1 MGYLLFIVV
10 SVTASLGF
18 VGVTKLI
25 TGIGGKVIAF
35 VGKNSLI
42 IMCTHMM
49 LMAIPSFLVGYMQNL
64 YYALFLGLLIILLIE
79 IPIILLINRYF
90 NFMLGK

>member
-42 IMCTHMM
+42 IMW
-49 LMAIPSFLVGYMQNL
+49 S
-64 YYALFLGLLIILLIE
+64 LGLGFLT
-79 IPIILLINRYF
+79 F
-90 NFMLGK
+90 